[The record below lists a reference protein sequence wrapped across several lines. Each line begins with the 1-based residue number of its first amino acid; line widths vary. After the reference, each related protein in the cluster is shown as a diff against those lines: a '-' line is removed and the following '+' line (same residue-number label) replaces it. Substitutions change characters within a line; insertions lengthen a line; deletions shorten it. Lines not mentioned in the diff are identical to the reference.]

1 MMMMLLVV
9 VWLVLLPTV
18 VFSEHQSPFVIPQQ
32 TARPVMAFAT
42 PAATSWKTAPLF
54 HPEQQE
60 APQVS
65 SSVFPWGV
73 LVSGVVGFLS
83 GRSTTLLKLDAL
95 LAHRYWWKTVD
106 SSCEYVRIRKDALQV
121 LVASLV
127 AGLFSVAILYVIYRA
142 STPNNMYQLL

>member
-1 MMMMLLVV
+1 MMLLLL
-9 VWLVLLPTV
+9 VWLVLLPAV
-18 VFSEHQSPFVIPQQ
+18 VVAEHQSPFVIPQQ

-54 HPEQQE
+54 LPEQE
-60 APQVS
+60 APRVS

-83 GRSTTLLKLDAL
+83 GRSTMLLKLDAL

-127 AGLFSVAILYVIYRA
+127 AGLVSVAILYVIYRA